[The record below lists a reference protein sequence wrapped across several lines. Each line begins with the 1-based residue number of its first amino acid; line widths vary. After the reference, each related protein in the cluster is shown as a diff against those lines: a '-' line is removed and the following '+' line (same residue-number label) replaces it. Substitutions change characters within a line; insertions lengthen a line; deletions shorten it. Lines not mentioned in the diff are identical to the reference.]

1 MPQRWRWIMV
11 DGQIKKRQADDGVV
25 SVELRGGTR

>member
-11 DGQIKKRQADDGVV
+11 DGATAAGQADDGVV
-25 SVELRGGTR
+25 SFKLRGGA